1 MALGFTQWKGDTKRI
16 RKQSFLFILAD
27 TSIAATSAKRA
38 KKRSLVLLKK
48 KI

>member
-1 MALGFTQWKGDTKRI
+1 MKGWHEEDTEAEPFFCF
-16 RKQSFLFILAD
+16 FLFFLAD

>member
-1 MALGFTQWKGDTKRI
+1 MKGWHEEDTY
-16 RKQSFLFILAD
+16 KQSFLFILAD

-48 KI
+48 KM